1 MKDLE
6 KQYYKLFKSFAEI
19 INSSLDVTEV
29 LNMIAENFVKSL
41 NIKASTIFLLD
52 RTWKTLK
59 VRASYGLS
67 DAYLN
72 KGSLDANKS
81 IVETLDGKSV
91 MIYDLTNDSR
101 VQYPKEA
108 KKEGIASIL
117 SVPITVMGKIIGEL
131 RLYTSEPY
139 EFSEDEREFISDLA
153 DMGAVAIDRAQ
164 YFKSFRD
171 VSTLISKSLNL
182 KEVLDSIT
190 RNLARSLITKGCAI
204 YLLSKVE
211 NRLNLQS
218 SYGLSDEYLNK
229 GVIDAEKS
237 IAGCLDGNPVF
248 VRDVTTDPRIQYGAE
263 AEKEGVASTFSVPI
277 SAKGQIIGVLRI
289 YTAKPHEFTQNET
302 EFIFGI
308 TEMGGIAI
316 ENANMYDRLKG
327 EHEKLIH
334 DTHRW
339 FEYGNTTCGI
349 HKK

>member
-1 MKDLE
+1 MKDIE
-6 KQYYKLFKSFAEI
+6 KQYYRLFKDFAEI
-19 INSSLDVTEV
+19 INSSLDVSEV
-29 LNMIAENFVKSL
+29 LNRIAENFVKSL
-41 NIKASTIFLLD
+41 NIKACTIFLLD
-52 RTWKTLK
+52 RTWKVLK

-81 IVETLDGKSV
+81 IPETLNGKSI

-108 KKEGIASIL
+108 RKEGIASIL

-131 RLYTSEPY
+131 RLYTAEPY

-164 YFKSFRD
+164 YFRSFRD
-171 VSTLISKSLNL
+171 VSALISKSLDL

-190 RNLARSLITKGCAI
+190 KNVARSLITKGCAI
-204 YLLSKVE
+204 FLLSKVE
-211 NRLNLQS
+211 NKLKLKS
-218 SYGLSDEYLNK
+218 SNGLSDAYLNK
-229 GVIDAEKS
+229 GPVDTEES
-237 IAGCLDGNPVF
+237 ICGCLVGKPVF
-248 VRDVTTDPRIQYGAE
+248 VLDATTDPRIQYGAE
-263 AEKEGVASTFSVPI
+263 AEKEGIASALSVPI

-289 YTAKPHEFTQNET
+289 YTSKPHEFTENET

-316 ENANMYDRLKG
+316 ENAIMYDQLKG
-327 EHEKLIH
+327 EHEKLI
-334 DTHRW
+334 DDAHRW
-339 FEYGNTTCGI
+339 FEFGRTT
-349 HKK
+349 

>member
-1 MKDLE
+1 MENTE
-6 KQYYKLFKSFAEI
+6 KQYYKLFKDFAEI
-19 INSSLDVTEV
+19 INSSLNVTEV
-29 LNMIAENFVKSL
+29 LNMIAESFVKSL
-41 NIKASTIFLLD
+41 NIKGCTIFLLD
-52 RTWKTLK
+52 RSWKALK

-67 DAYLN
+67 DAYIN
-72 KGSLDANKS
+72 KGSVDADKS
-81 IVETLDGKSV
+81 LAETLNGKPV
-91 MIYDLTNDSR
+91 MVYDATKDSR

-131 RLYTSEPY
+131 RLYTAEPY

-164 YFKSFRD
+164 YFRSFRD

-190 RNLARSLITKGCAI
+190 KNLARSLIIKGCAI
-204 YLLSKVE
+204 FLLSKIE
-211 NRLNLQS
+211 NRLKLQS
-218 SYGLSDEYLNK
+218 SYGLSNAYINK
-229 GVIDAEKS
+229 GSVDADKS
-237 IAGCLDGNPVF
+237 IAGCLDGKPVL

-263 AEKEGVASTFSVPI
+263 AEKEGIASILSVPI

-289 YTAKPHEFTQNET
+289 YTAKPHEFTENET

-316 ENANMYDRLKG
+316 ENANMYDQLKG
-327 EHEKLIH
+327 EHEKLINDAH
-334 DTHRW
+334 SW
-339 FEYGNTTCGI
+339 FEFGRMT
-349 HKK
+349 

>member
-327 EHEKLIH
+327 EHEKLIN